1 MPRPKIFRARLAEN
15 RAVRRIVTA
24 ASLVLIGAGVA
35 AAEPTYGIAMYGAP
49 ALPQDFVS
57 LPYANPDAP
66 KGGSLT
72 MGDLGSFDSLNP
84 YVPIN
89 KGRPPY
95 WLGPLTVETLMG
107 RSYGEPFTLYGLL
120 ADSME
125 TPPDRSWV
133 EFHLN
138 PKARF
143 SDGKPVTPA
152 DVLWSFETLGT
163 KGDPRYSVAWK
174 KVAKAEQTGP
184 QSVRFTFSA
193 PDRELPLILA
203 LRPVFEKAP
212 FDGKDFADTAQ
223 QVPVGS
229 GPYVVDKV
237 DRGRSISFRRNPD
250 WWGKD
255 LPFNRGQ
262 WNFDTITDEYFADGN
277 VLFEAFKA
285 GVIDVYRETNPAK
298 WATEY
303 NFPAVTSGQV
313 VKDEIPSQR
322 PSGMTGFVMNTRR
335 PLFADWRVRQA
346 MIEAFNFEFINQTLN
361 GSRLPRIASYFSNSE
376 LGMQPGPATGQ
387 VLADL
392 TPYKDSLLPGALE
405 GYALPVSDGT
415 EANRGNLRKAVHLL
429 AEAGWQAGS
438 DGVLRNAAGE
448 PFRFDILLPQGS
460 GDMLSAAQIY
470 IQALTRLGIDAQVT
484 VVDSAQYTLRTNA
497 YDFAMTSY
505 TKSLSLSPGNEQT
518 LYWGAAAG
526 QEPGSRNL
534 MGADQPA
541 IDGLIGQM
549 LSSGSHADFV
559 AAVQALDR
567 VLMAGRYVIPVWYPK
582 VSYLAHIKALHYPAT
597 LPIYGDWDGFL
608 PNTWWRKE

>member
-1 MPRPKIFRARLAEN
+1 MPRPQIFRLRPAEN
-15 RAVRRIVTA
+15 RLVRRIVTA
-24 ASLVLIGAGVA
+24 AALVLIVAGVA
-35 AAEPTYGIAMYGAP
+35 RAEPTYGIAMYGAP

-72 MGDLGSFDSLNP
+72 MGDLGGFDSLNP

-107 RSYGEPFTLYGLL
+107 RSYAEPFTLYGLL

-133 EFHLN
+133 EFHIN

-203 LRPVFEKAP
+203 LCPVFEKAP
-212 FDGKDFADTAQ
+212 FDGKDFPDTAQ
-223 QVPVGS
+223 QIPVGS

-285 GVIDVYRETNPAK
+285 GLIDVYRESNPAK

-303 NFPAVTSGQV
+303 GFPAVASGQV
-313 VKDEIPSQR
+313 VKAEIPSQR
-322 PSGMTGFVMNTRR
+322 PSGMTGFVMNTRNPR
-335 PLFADWRVRQA
+335 FADWRVRQA
-346 MIEAFNFEFINQTLN
+346 MIEAFNFDFINQTLN

-376 LGMQPGPATGQ
+376 LGMQPGPAAGQ

-392 TPYKDSLLPGALE
+392 APYKDSLLPGAID

-415 EANRGNLRKAVHLL
+415 EANRANLRKAVHLL
-429 AEAGWQAGS
+429 AEAGWQAGA

-470 IQALTRLGIDAQVT
+470 IQALTRLGIEAQVT

-518 LYWGAAAG
+518 LYWGGAAG
-526 QEPGSRNL
+526 KQPGSRNL

-541 IDGLIGQM
+541 IDGLIAQM
-549 LSSGSHADFV
+549 LSSTSHADFV
-559 AAVQALDR
+559 SAVRALDR

-582 VSYLAHIKALHYPAT
+582 VSYLAHIKALHYPSI

-608 PNTWWRKE
+608 PNTWWREE